1 MGTFL
6 FIKVAFSFWPVLPKK
21 IATLRFPTAQL
32 YYGCCNREGLGE
44 TNSDDRTSFPVQVLV
59 DFSSLVS
66 FKEITDLAVLSYG
79 MNFINDA
86 EFLLLY
92 NSYSSENLYLP
103 FHLYPEL
110 DLQNFNEEQCLTEFR
125 FKKADIPRLARAL
138 QIPDVIRCYQGT
150 IATGLNIQSKSV
162 GIEQI

>member
-1 MGTFL
+1 M
-6 FIKVAFSFWPVLPKK
+6 
-21 IATLRFPTAQL
+21 
-32 YYGCCNREGLGE
+32 
-44 TNSDDRTSFPVQVLV
+44 D
-59 DFSSLVS
+59 S

-103 FHLYPEL
+103 YHLYPEF
-110 DLQNFNEEQCLTEFR
+110 DLQNFNDGEFLTEFR

-138 QIPDVIRCYQGT
+138 QILDVIGCYQGT
-150 IATGLNIQSKSV
+150 ICD
-162 GIEQI
+162 GIEHLV

>member
-1 MGTFL
+1 M
-6 FIKVAFSFWPVLPKK
+6 
-21 IATLRFPTAQL
+21 
-32 YYGCCNREGLGE
+32 
-44 TNSDDRTSFPVQVLV
+44 
-59 DFSSLVS
+59 VS

-103 FHLYPEL
+103 YHLYPEF
-110 DLQNFNEEQCLTEFR
+110 DLQNFNEDECLTEFR

-138 QIPDVIRCYQGT
+138 QIPDVTGCYQGT
-150 IATGLNIQSKSV
+150 IWD
-162 GIEQI
+162 GIKNLV

>member
-1 MGTFL
+1 M
-6 FIKVAFSFWPVLPKK
+6 
-21 IATLRFPTAQL
+21 
-32 YYGCCNREGLGE
+32 
-44 TNSDDRTSFPVQVLV
+44 
-59 DFSSLVS
+59 VS

-103 FHLYPEL
+103 YHLYPEF
-110 DLQNFNEEQCLTEFR
+110 DLQNFNEDECLPEFR

-150 IATGLNIQSKSV
+150 ICDGIQHLV
-162 GIEQI
+162 